1 MYCSSL
7 LQSFEELGPY
17 MLSLQRLHS
26 LAPSVLYPGHGPTI
40 VDGSQKIKQYLEHRE
55 GREKQVRDREGREK
69 QVRVAICEG
78 SLRVLEVGNHSKD

>member
-55 GREKQVRDREGREK
+55 GREKQVR
-69 QVRVAICEG
+69 VAICEG